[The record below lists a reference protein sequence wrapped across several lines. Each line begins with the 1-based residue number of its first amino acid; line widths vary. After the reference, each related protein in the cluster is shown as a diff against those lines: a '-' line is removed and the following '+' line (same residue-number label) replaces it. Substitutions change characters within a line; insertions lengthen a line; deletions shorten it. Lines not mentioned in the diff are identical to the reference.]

1 MDGREVN
8 RRHPA
13 GSESDSE
20 SDWSR
25 RVRPAT
31 PGQGTWLAGL
41 PGILFL
47 GLLVLAP
54 LVIIVI
60 YSFLSRAKFG
70 VGVKWTFDIT
80 PYLDLL
86 YSESLAGGRAFD
98 PTYLQIILNSFWFS
112 LITTVVC
119 IVLSVPIAVWMATR
133 PAAWRTALVFIVTIP
148 FWTSLLIR
156 TYAFVIILNDNGP
169 INGSLQFLGIIG
181 SPIGMLYTPFATVVG
196 LVYSFLPF
204 MILPIYASAER
215 FDFRLAEAAYDL
227 GANRWTVL
235 RRIVV
240 PAIRPGIFAGS
251 LLVFIPALGSFLA
264 PELLGGGK
272 TSMIANV
279 IAAQFG
285 ASRNWPFGAALSVL
299 LLVISMLILVAFAV
313 VARRARRQQG
323 VNAWES
329 LL

>member
-1 MDGREVN
+1 MTIVQDEA
-8 RRHPA
+8 P
-13 GSESDSE
+13 
-20 SDWSR
+20 
-25 RVRPAT
+25 PAT
-31 PGQGTWLAGL
+31 PAGRTRRAGQGSWWAGM
-41 PGILFL
+41 PGLL
-47 GLLVLAP
+47 YLMLLVLGP
-54 LVIIVI
+54 MIIIVI

-70 VGVKWTFDIT
+70 VGVKWEFSIT

-86 YSESLAGGRAFD
+86 FSESLAGGRSFD
-98 PTYLQIILNSFWFS
+98 PTYLEIIFNSFWYS
-112 LITTVVC
+112 LLTSVVC
-119 IVLSVPIAVWMATR
+119 IVLSIPIAVWIATR
-133 PAAWRTALVFIVTIP
+133 PAHRRTALVFLVTIP

-156 TYAFVIILNDNGP
+156 TYAFIIILNDNGP
-169 INGSLQFLGIIG
+169 INGALQFVHLIS
-181 SPIGMLYTPFATVVG
+181 SPIGMLYTPFATVIG

-235 RRIVV
+235 WRIVL
-240 PAIRPGIFAGS
+240 PSIRPGIVAGTI
-251 LLVFIPALGSFLA
+251 LVFIPALGSFLA

-299 LLVISMLILVAFAV
+299 LLVITMLVLLGFVA
-313 VARRARRQQG
+313 VARRTAKAQG
-323 VNAWES
+323 NSSWES

>member
-1 MDGREVN
+1 M
-8 RRHPA
+8 
-13 GSESDSE
+13 
-20 SDWSR
+20 
-25 RVRPAT
+25 
-31 PGQGTWLAGL
+31 AGL
-41 PGILFL
+41 PGIAYL

-54 LVIIVI
+54 LIIIVL

-70 VGVKWTFDIT
+70 VGVKWSFNPTA
-80 PYLDLL
+80 YLDLL
-86 YSESLAGGRAFD
+86 FSESLAGGRSFD
-98 PTYLQIILNSFWFS
+98 PTYLEIILNSFWYS
-112 LITTVVC
+112 LITMVVC
-119 IVLSVPIAVWMATR
+119 IVLSIPIAVWMATR
-133 PAAWRTALVFIVTIP
+133 SPATRTLLVFIVTIP

-169 INGSLQFLGIIG
+169 INGSLEFLGLI
-181 SPIGMLYTPFATVVG
+181 SAPITMLYTPFATVVG

-227 GANRWTVL
+227 GANRWTVM
-235 RRIVV
+235 RRIVL

-299 LLVISMLILVAFAV
+299 LLAITMLILIGFAI
-313 VARRARRQQG
+313 VARRVRSQQG
-323 VNAWES
+323 ANAWES
-329 LL
+329 VL

>member
-1 MDGREVN
+1 VSDQATDTAEA
-8 RRHPA
+8 PA
-13 GSESDSE
+13 DQA
-20 SDWSR
+20 
-25 RVRPAT
+25 PAT
-31 PGQGTWLAGL
+31 AASTDSHVGQGSWWAGI
-41 PGILFL
+41 PGVAYLTA
-47 GLLVLAP
+47 LVLGP
-54 LVIIVI
+54 MVIIVV

-70 VGVKWTFDIT
+70 VGVKWSFSTT

-86 YSESLAGGRAFD
+86 FSESLAGGRAFD
-98 PTYLQIILNSFWFS
+98 PTYVEIIANSFLYS
-112 LITTVVC
+112 VITSVVC
-119 IVLSVPIAVWMATR
+119 LVLSVPIAVWMATR
-133 PAAWRTALVFIVTIP
+133 PEHRRTALVFLVTIP

-169 INGSLQFLGIIG
+169 INAILQGIHLIS

-196 LVYSFLPF
+196 LVYTFLPF

-235 RRIVV
+235 MRIVL
-240 PAIRPGIFAGS
+240 PSIRPGIIAGM

-299 LLVISMLILVAFAV
+299 LLVITMLILVVFAA
-313 VARRARRQQG
+313 VARRASRGGTSQS
-323 VNAWES
+323 WEEM
-329 LL
+329 L

>member
-1 MDGREVN
+1 VTTDQAIETAIDE
-8 RRHPA
+8 PA
-13 GSESDSE
+13 APLKRSQ
-20 SDWSR
+20 
-25 RVRPAT
+25 V
-31 PGQGTWLAGL
+31 GQGSWWAGV
-41 PGILFL
+41 PGIGYLMA
-47 GLLVLAP
+47 LVLGP
-54 LVIIVI
+54 MIIIVI

-70 VGVKWTFDIT
+70 VGVKWTFNIS
-80 PYLDLL
+80 PYLDLFF
-86 YSESLAGGRAFD
+86 SESLTGGRAFD
-98 PTYLQIILNSFWFS
+98 STYLQIIFNSFVYS

-119 IVLSVPIAVWMATR
+119 LILSIPVAVWMATR
-133 PAAWRTALVFIVTIP
+133 SERFRTLLVFAVTIP

-156 TYAFVIILNDNGP
+156 TYAFIIILNDNGP
-169 INGSLQFLGIIG
+169 INGALQWSHLIS
-181 SPIGMLYTPFATVVG
+181 SPIGMLYTPFATVLG
-196 LVYSFLPF
+196 LVYAFLPF

-235 RRIVV
+235 LRIVL
-240 PAIRPGIFAGS
+240 PSIRPGVIAGT
-251 LLVFIPALGSFLA
+251 LLVFVPALGSYLA

-299 LLVISMLILVAFAV
+299 LLVITMLVLVGFAI
-313 VARRARRQQG
+313 VAKRGSKSGPRTSF
-323 VNAWES
+323 ED

>member
-1 MDGREVN
+1 MKTKDEAAPSAEART
-8 RRHPA
+8 A
-13 GSESDSE
+13 
-20 SDWSR
+20 
-25 RVRPAT
+25 
-31 PGQGTWLAGL
+31 GQGSWWAGL
-41 PGILFL
+41 PGIAYLT
-47 GLLVLAP
+47 LLVLGP
-54 LVIIVI
+54 MVIIVI

-70 VGVKWTFDIT
+70 VGVKWEFSIT
-80 PYLDLL
+80 SYLDLL
-86 YSESLAGGRAFD
+86 FSESLAGGRAFD
-98 PTYLQIILNSFWFS
+98 PTYLEIIANSFWYS
-112 LITTVVC
+112 ILTSVAC
-119 IVLSVPIAVWMATR
+119 LVLSVPIAVWMATR
-133 PAAWRTALVFIVTIP
+133 PAHRRTALVFLVTIP

-156 TYAFVIILNDNGP
+156 TYSFIIILNDNGP
-169 INGSLQFLGIIG
+169 INGLLQGIGLITN
-181 SPIGMLYTPFATVVG
+181 PIGMLYTPFATVIG
-196 LVYSFLPF
+196 LVYTFLPF

-235 RRIVV
+235 MRIVM
-240 PAIRPGIFAGS
+240 PAIRPGIIAGM

-299 LLVISMLILVAFAV
+299 LLVITLLVLVGFALAV
-313 VARRARRQQG
+313 RRTARRNG
-323 VNAWES
+323 STEWES

>member
-1 MDGREVN
+1 VSPHVRTQQ
-8 RRHPA
+8 RRA
-13 GSESDSE
+13 
-20 SDWSR
+20 
-25 RVRPAT
+25 
-31 PGQGTWLAGL
+31 GQGSWLAGL
-41 PGILFL
+41 PGIAFL
-47 GLLVLAP
+47 VLLVLAP
-54 LVIIVI
+54 LIIIVI

-70 VGVKWTFDIT
+70 VGVKWAFDPA

-86 YSESLAGGRAFD
+86 FRESLAGGRAFA
-98 PTYLQIILNSFWFS
+98 PTYLEIILNSFWYS

-119 IVLSVPIAVWMATR
+119 IALSIPIAIWMATR
-133 PAAWRTALVFIVTIP
+133 APAYRTALVFIVTIP

-169 INGSLQFLGIIG
+169 INGSLQFLGLIG

-204 MILPIYASAER
+204 MILPIYATAER

-227 GANRWTVL
+227 GANRATVL
-235 RRIVV
+235 RRIVL
-240 PAIRPGIFAGS
+240 PAVRPGIIAGS

-299 LLVISMLILVAFAV
+299 LLIITMLILVVFAV
-313 VARRARRQQG
+313 VARRTRRQQG

>member
-1 MDGREVN
+1 MTVTQEQGPEAAAPPADRGR
-8 RRHPA
+8 A
-13 GSESDSE
+13 
-20 SDWSR
+20 
-25 RVRPAT
+25 
-31 PGQGTWLAGL
+31 GQGSRWAAI
-41 PGILFL
+41 PGIVYLIA
-47 GLLVLAP
+47 LVLAP
-54 LVIIVI
+54 LIIIVI

-70 VGVKWTFDIT
+70 VGVRWEFSVT

-86 YSESLAGGRAFD
+86 FSESLAGGRSFD
-98 PTYLQIILNSFWFS
+98 PTYLQIIGNSFWFS
-112 LITTVVC
+112 LLTTVAC
-119 IVLSVPIAVWMATR
+119 LVLAIPIAVWMATR
-133 PAAWRTALVFIVTIP
+133 PEHRRTLLVFLVTIP
-148 FWTSLLIR
+148 FFTSLLIR

-169 INGSLQFLGIIG
+169 INGLLTGIGLIG
-181 SPIGMLYTPFATVVG
+181 EPVPMLYTPFATVVG
-196 LVYSFLPF
+196 LVYTFLPF

-215 FDFRLAEAAYDL
+215 FDFRLAEAGYDL

-235 RRIVV
+235 RRIVLPSV
-240 PAIRPGIFAGS
+240 RPGVIAGV

-299 LLVISMLILVAFAV
+299 LLVITLLVLVGFAL
-313 VARRARRQQG
+313 VARRTARRG
-323 VNAWES
+323 GGSAWDS

>member
-1 MDGREVN
+1 MSTEQ
-8 RRHPA
+8 
-13 GSESDSE
+13 ESAKPVDT
-20 SDWSR
+20 R
-25 RVRPAT
+25 TA
-31 PGQGTWLAGL
+31 GQGSWWAGI
-41 PGILFL
+41 PGVAYLVA
-47 GLLVLAP
+47 LVLGP
-54 LVIIVI
+54 LIIIVV

-70 VGVKWTFDIT
+70 VGVKWTFSIT

-86 YSESLAGGRAFD
+86 FSESLAGGRSFD
-98 PTYLQIILNSFWFS
+98 ATYLEIIGNSFLYALVTS
-112 LITTVVC
+112 VVC
-119 IVLSVPIAVWMATR
+119 LVLSVPVAVWMATR
-133 PAAWRTALVFIVTIP
+133 PEHRRTVLVFAVTIP

-156 TYAFVIILNDNGP
+156 TYAFIIILNDNGP
-169 INGSLQFLGIIG
+169 INASLQWLHLIS

-196 LVYSFLPF
+196 LVYTFLPF

-235 RRIVV
+235 MRIVLPSV
-240 PAIRPGIFAGS
+240 RPGIIAGM

-299 LLVISMLILVAFAV
+299 LLVITMLILVIFAV
-313 VARRARRQQG
+313 VARRASRNG
-323 VNAWES
+323 GSANWEAM
-329 LL
+329 L

>member
-1 MDGREVN
+1 M
-8 RRHPA
+8 
-13 GSESDSE
+13 S
-20 SDWSR
+20 SR
-25 RVRPAT
+25 VDRTAPPRA
-31 PGQGTWLAGL
+31 GQGSWWAGF
-41 PGILFL
+41 PGILYL
-47 GLLVLAP
+47 ALLVLGP
-54 LVIIVI
+54 MIIIVI
-60 YSFLSRAKFG
+60 YSFLSRARFG
-70 VGVKWTFDIT
+70 VGVKWQFSIT

-86 YSESLAGGRAFD
+86 FSESLTGGRSFD
-98 PTYLQIILNSFWFS
+98 PTYLQIILNSFWYS
-112 LITTVVC
+112 IITTIVC
-119 IVLSVPIAVWMATR
+119 IVLSIPIAVWIATR
-133 PAAWRTALVFIVTIP
+133 LPRNRTLLVFLVTIP

-169 INGSLQFLGIIG
+169 INGTLQFLHLI
-181 SPIGMLYTPFATVVG
+181 STPIGMLYTPFATVVG
-196 LVYSFLPF
+196 LVYAFLPF

-235 RRIVV
+235 RRIVL
-240 PAIRPGIFAGS
+240 PSIRPGIIAGS
-251 LLVFIPALGSFLA
+251 VLVFIPALGSFLA

-299 LLVISMLILVAFAV
+299 LLVITMVILLVFVA
-313 VARRARRQQG
+313 VARRTARGQG
-323 VNAWES
+323 QGSWES

>member
-1 MDGREVN
+1 M
-8 RRHPA
+8 
-13 GSESDSE
+13 S
-20 SDWSR
+20 SR
-25 RVRPAT
+25 IDRGTRPRA
-31 PGQGTWLAGL
+31 GQGSWWAGF
-41 PGILFL
+41 PGVLYL
-47 GLLVLAP
+47 TLLVLGP
-54 LVIIVI
+54 MVIILI

-70 VGVKWTFDIT
+70 VGVKWEFSIT

-86 YSESLAGGRAFD
+86 FSESLTGGRSFD
-98 PTYLQIILNSFWFS
+98 PTYLQIIFNSFWYS
-112 LITTVVC
+112 IVTTIVC
-119 IVLSVPIAVWMATR
+119 IVLSIPIAIWIATR
-133 PAAWRTALVFIVTIP
+133 NPRNRTLLVFLVTIP

-169 INGSLQFLGIIG
+169 INGTLQFLHIIG
-181 SPIGMLYTPFATVVG
+181 EPIGMLYTPFATMVG
-196 LVYSFLPF
+196 LVYAFLPF
-204 MILPIYASAER
+204 MILPVYASAER

-235 RRIVV
+235 RRIVLPSV
-240 PAIRPGIFAGS
+240 RPGIVAGS
-251 LLVFIPALGSFLA
+251 VLVFIPALGSFLA

-299 LLVISMLILVAFAV
+299 LLVITMLILLAFAL
-313 VARRARRQQG
+313 VARRAARNQPG
-323 VNAWES
+323 SALES